1 MSWRSALWDKVSLT
15 DADGDATVV
24 DTQAETSTGAFEN
37 AGAGSLKTNR
47 RAEPRY
53 AAADLPAITT
63 VTLSGEVVTLVNIS
77 STGVLVESSTRFKPS
92 ERVRLGITGLQPN
105 QVGGVIVRCMVSAIS
120 TGGKLRYE
128 SAIAFTQPVTLPV
141 PPGTK
146 PASKP
151 LPAAAPAPAA
161 KPAASAPAASAP
173 VPFAPAASMP
183 EELLPTLLL
192 PTVASPAPEASF
204 SEEVV
209 VEFPRV
215 VSRVRNR
222 W

>member
-1 MSWRSALWDKVSLT
+1 MSWRSALWEKVSLT
-15 DADGDATVV
+15 DAEVAVEDRQA
-24 DTQAETSTGAFEN
+24 DTSFGAVEN
-37 AGAGSLKTNR
+37 AGAGSLKANR

-63 VTLSGEVVTLVNIS
+63 VMLSGEVVTLVNIS
-77 STGVLVESSTRFKPS
+77 SSGVLVESSTRFKPS
-92 ERVRLGITGLQPN
+92 ERVRLGITGLEPN

-128 SAIAFTQPVTLPV
+128 SAIAFTQPVNIPV

-146 PASKP
+146 PTSKP
-151 LPAAAPAPAA
+151 VPAATLAPAAKLAASTPVACAPAAPAAVPPTPLPTAAAPAP
-161 KPAASAPAASAP
+161 
-173 VPFAPAASMP
+173 
-183 EELLPTLLL
+183 EE
-192 PTVASPAPEASF
+192 SS

-215 VSRVRNR
+215 LPRVRNR

>member
-1 MSWRSALWDKVSLT
+1 MSWRSALWESLA
-15 DADGDATVV
+15 DAEATVEDCPA
-24 DTQAETSTGAFEN
+24 DTSFGAVEN
-37 AGAGSLKTNR
+37 AGAGSLKANR

-63 VTLSGEVVTLVNIS
+63 VMLSGEVVTLVNIS
-77 STGVLVESSTRFKPS
+77 SSGVLVESSTRFKPS
-92 ERVRLGITGLQPN
+92 ERVRLAITGLEPN

-128 SAIAFTQPVTLPV
+128 SAIAFTQPVNIPV

-146 PASKP
+146 PTSKP
-151 LPAAAPAPAA
+151 VSATPAPAAKLTASPPVAPAPAFVPSTPLPTAAAPAP
-161 KPAASAPAASAP
+161 
-173 VPFAPAASMP
+173 
-183 EELLPTLLL
+183 EE
-192 PTVASPAPEASF
+192 SS

-215 VSRVRNR
+215 LPRVRNR

>member
-15 DADGDATVV
+15 DSEATVEERPA
-24 DTQAETSTGAFEN
+24 DASTPFET
-37 AGAGSLKTNR
+37 AGAGSLKSNR

-77 STGVLVESSTRFKPS
+77 SSGVLVESSTRFKPN

-128 SAIAFTQPVTLPV
+128 SAIAFSQPVNLPV
-141 PPGTK
+141 PAGVK
-146 PASKP
+146 PSSKP
-151 LPAAAPAPAA
+151 VPAAPPVPVAKPMASTPTPAP
-161 KPAASAPAASAP
+161 PTLVP
-173 VPFAPAASMP
+173 VP
-183 EELLPTLLL
+183 
-192 PTVASPAPEASF
+192 VAQEHEVSL
-204 SEEVV
+204 SEEIV
-209 VEFPRV
+209 VEFPRIV
-215 VSRVRNR
+215 PRVRNR

>member
-1 MSWRSALWDKVSLT
+1 MSWRSALWEKVSLT
-15 DADGDATVV
+15 DAEVV
-24 DTQAETSTGAFEN
+24 VEDRQTDTSFGAVEN
-37 AGAGSLKTNR
+37 AGAGSLKANR

-63 VTLSGEVVTLVNIS
+63 VMLSGEEVTLVNIS
-77 STGVLVESSTRFKPS
+77 SSGVLVESSTRFKPS
-92 ERVRLGITGLQPN
+92 ERVRLGITGLEPN

-128 SAIAFTQPVTLPV
+128 SAIAFTQPVNIPV

-146 PASKP
+146 PTSKP
-151 LPAAAPAPAA
+151 VPAATPAPAA
-161 KPAASAPAASAP
+161 KLAASTPVASAPAA
-173 VPFAPAASMP
+173 PAAVP
-183 EELLPTLLL
+183 PTPLPT
-192 PTVASPAPEASF
+192 AAPAPEESS

-215 VSRVRNR
+215 LPRVRNR

>member
-1 MSWRSALWDKVSLT
+1 MSWRSALWEKVSLT
-15 DADGDATVV
+15 DAEVAVEDRPADA
-24 DTQAETSTGAFEN
+24 SFGAVEN
-37 AGAGSLKTNR
+37 AGAGSLKANR

-63 VTLSGEVVTLVNIS
+63 VMLSGEEVTLVNIS
-77 STGVLVESSTRFKPS
+77 SSGVLVESSTRFKPS
-92 ERVRLGITGLQPN
+92 ERVRLGITGLEPN

-128 SAIAFTQPVTLPV
+128 SAIAFTQPVNIPV

-146 PASKP
+146 PTSKP
-151 LPAAAPAPAA
+151 VPAATPAPAA
-161 KPAASAPAASAP
+161 KLAASTPVASAPAA
-173 VPFAPAASMP
+173 PAAVP
-183 EELLPTLLL
+183 PTPLPT
-192 PTVASPAPEASF
+192 AAPAPEESS

-215 VSRVRNR
+215 LPRVRNR

>member
-1 MSWRSALWDKVSLT
+1 MSWRSALWESLA
-15 DADGDATVV
+15 DAEATVEDCPA
-24 DTQAETSTGAFEN
+24 DTSFGAVEN
-37 AGAGSLKTNR
+37 AGAGSLKANR

-63 VTLSGEVVTLVNIS
+63 VMLSGEVVTLVNIS
-77 STGVLVESSTRFKPS
+77 SSGVLVESSTRFKPS
-92 ERVRLGITGLQPN
+92 ERVRLGITGLEPN

-128 SAIAFTQPVTLPV
+128 SAIAFTQPVNIPV

-146 PASKP
+146 PTSKP
-151 LPAAAPAPAA
+151 VSATPAPAAKLTASPPVAPAPAFVPPTPLPTAAAPAP
-161 KPAASAPAASAP
+161 
-173 VPFAPAASMP
+173 
-183 EELLPTLLL
+183 EE
-192 PTVASPAPEASF
+192 SF

-215 VSRVRNR
+215 LPRVRNR

>member
-1 MSWRSALWDKVSLT
+1 MSWRSALWENVSLT
-15 DADGDATVV
+15 DAEAAVEDRPA
-24 DTQAETSTGAFEN
+24 DTSFGAVEN
-37 AGAGSLKTNR
+37 AGAGSLKANR

-63 VTLSGEVVTLVNIS
+63 VMLSGEVVSLVNIS
-77 STGVLVESSTRFKPS
+77 SSGVLVESSTRFKPS
-92 ERVRLGITGLQPN
+92 ERVRLAITGLEPN

-128 SAIAFTQPVTLPV
+128 SAIAFTQPVNIPV
-141 PPGTK
+141 PPETK
-146 PASKP
+146 PISKP
-151 LPAAAPAPAA
+151 VSAATPAPGGRVAASTPVASAPAVSTPAAVSPTALHTAAPAPD
-161 KPAASAPAASAP
+161 
-173 VPFAPAASMP
+173 
-183 EELLPTLLL
+183 E
-192 PTVASPAPEASF
+192 SF

-215 VSRVRNR
+215 NPRVRNR

>member
-1 MSWRSALWDKVSLT
+1 MSWRSALWEKGSLA
-15 DADGDATVV
+15 DAEAAVEDRQA
-24 DTQAETSTGAFEN
+24 DTSFGAVEN
-37 AGAGSLKTNR
+37 AGAGSLKANR

-63 VTLSGEVVTLVNIS
+63 VMLSGEVVTLVNIS
-77 STGVLVESSTRFKPS
+77 SSGVLVESSTRFKPS
-92 ERVRLGITGLQPN
+92 ERVRLGITGLEPN

-120 TGGKLRYE
+120 TGGRLRYE
-128 SAIAFTQPVTLPV
+128 SAIAFTQPVNIPV

-146 PASKP
+146 PTSKP
-151 LPAAAPAPAA
+151 VPAAIPAPAFTAAPVTPTPLPTAAAPAP
-161 KPAASAPAASAP
+161 
-173 VPFAPAASMP
+173 
-183 EELLPTLLL
+183 EE
-192 PTVASPAPEASF
+192 SS

-215 VSRVRNR
+215 LPRVRNR

>member
-1 MSWRSALWDKVSLT
+1 MSWRSALWEKVSLT
-15 DADGDATVV
+15 DAEVAVEDRQA
-24 DTQAETSTGAFEN
+24 DTSFGAVEN
-37 AGAGSLKTNR
+37 AGAGSLKANR

-63 VTLSGEVVTLVNIS
+63 VMLSGEVVTLVNIS
-77 STGVLVESSTRFKPS
+77 SSGVLVESSTRFKPS
-92 ERVRLGITGLQPN
+92 ERVRLGITGLEPN

-128 SAIAFTQPVTLPV
+128 SAIAFTQPVNIPV

-146 PASKP
+146 PTSKP
-151 LPAAAPAPAA
+151 VPAATPAPAAKLAASASVASVPAFTAAPVPPTPLPTAAAPAP
-161 KPAASAPAASAP
+161 
-173 VPFAPAASMP
+173 
-183 EELLPTLLL
+183 EE
-192 PTVASPAPEASF
+192 SS

-215 VSRVRNR
+215 LPRVRNR